1 MGVYYTRR
9 PDTPWKVR
17 IRVDGSMT
25 TLGFYAT
32 MDEAGAV
39 ARAGTLP
46 ES

>member
-9 PDTPWKVR
+9 PNAPWKVR
-17 IRVDGSMT
+17 IRVNGVMT
-25 TLGFYAT
+25 TLGWYET